1 MPTMAVPDPAKE
13 QEFIIES
20 STNPAKEAENVK
32 EEAPAEK
39 PRRKRKPSMAEEVQA
54 EKDEFDLSDITHQQQ
69 EKSRE
74 DIIAEAEAQAFA
86 ES

>member
-1 MPTMAVPDPAKE
+1 MLVPDPEKE
-13 QEFIIES
+13 QEDFLIRSEETRVS
-20 STNPAKEAENVK
+20 SQENLEEISQPEKTPA
-32 EEAPAEK
+32 APEI
-39 PRRKRKPSMAEEVQA
+39 SEILSD
-54 EKDEFDLSDITHQQQ
+54 DELDLSDITHK